1 MQDTLSESSEHERHQ
16 LERPFKSLFC
26 HISDY
31 LKRCGR
37 HHNLHLLLGLGE
49 AYFEHMLADLINVV
63 VQCFCK
69 LRKMPNIDIDAKAV
83 QSSSAPTSP
92 SSQGDRATD
101 KLDFTDSCNEVET
114 DNGAHE
120 GSPFGENSILRLMF
134 AQNAELEALWQE
146 DSKYLALCPSQT

>member
-1 MQDTLSESSEHERHQ
+1 M
-16 LERPFKSLFC
+16 P
-26 HISDY
+26 
-31 LKRCGR
+31 
-37 HHNLHLLLGLGE
+37 
-49 AYFEHMLADLINVV
+49 ADLINVV

-146 DSKYLALCPSQT
+146 GSEVPRFVSFADVIQCCPSSVATTLFRKVMPQIVSTGGSNIYKKSSLAFPIVDD